1 MDSHTPEY
9 QYVAGQRRERF
20 PALFAAFESANDR
33 TLAAL
38 AWQLDIP
45 YGAHARETFD
55 LCPAIAPARGTV
67 VYLHAGYWQ
76 SRDKAQFRF
85 LAPALCAAGFNVAL
99 AGYPLCPD
107 VTLAALTAGVR
118 KTLPAVAAALPP
130 DQRGLPL
137 IVAGH
142 SAGGHLA
149 VELALSQGPDTPR
162 ETRIAGIVPISG
174 IYDLAPLVQ
183 TTLNER
189 LRLDAGQARACSP
202 RFRLRAG
209 LPAAIFVVG
218 KEETA
223 EFLRQ
228 NDEMAQAW
236 RASGNAAQ
244 SIAVEGQD
252 HFSLLEVL
260 ARPDGLLVGWVGEL
274 AAGVT

>member
-1 MDSHTPEY
+1 MDIHTPEY
-9 QYVAGQRRERF
+9 QYVTGQRRETF
-20 PALFAAFESANDR
+20 PALFTAFEAANAR
-33 TLAAL
+33 ALAAR
-38 AWQLDIP
+38 AWQADIP

-55 LCPAIAPARGTV
+55 LFPAMGPARGTV

-76 SRDKAQFRF
+76 SRDKSQFRF
-85 LAPALCAAGFNVAL
+85 LAPALCEAGFNVAL

-118 KTLPAVAAALPP
+118 QALPAVAAALPP

-162 ETRIAGIVPISG
+162 ETRIAGIVPVSG

-189 LRLDAGQARACSP
+189 LRLDAEQARACSP

-209 LPAAIFVVG
+209 LPPAIFVVG
-218 KEETA
+218 REETP

-228 NDEMAQAW
+228 NDGMAQAW

-244 SIAVEGQD
+244 SIAVAGQD
-252 HFSLLEVL
+252 HFSLLDVL
-260 ARPDGLLVGWVGEL
+260 ARRDGLLVEWVREL
-274 AAGVT
+274 AGGAG